1 MTVSENSR
9 QTLLAEVETLSAK
22 MQGRSLWRD
31 AGERFFKNKAAMTGV
46 CGIGLIAAFALFAPW
61 VSPHDLE
68 DFNYNYI
75 MHAPTWED
83 SHWFGT
89 DPNGRDLFVRVAY
102 GARISLMIGLMTTL
116 VALSIGVAYGATAGF
131 IGGHVDNVMMRI
143 VDVLF
148 ALPLIFFIII
158 LVTVFGR
165 NIFLVFIGIGAV
177 EWLTMSRIVRGQ
189 TLSVKEKE
197 YVEAARAAGVNRRN
211 IIRRHIIPNVIG
223 PVIVFVTLLVPVNIL
238 IESYLS
244 FLGLGVQEPMTSWGV
259 LIKQGAA
266 EMETAPWMLI
276 FPATFLAVTMF
287 CFNFI
292 GDGLRDALDPKDR

>member
-1 MTVSENSR
+1 MSLDKELNGRMST
-9 QTLLAEVETLSAK
+9 TLEASSLIK
-22 MQGRSLWRD
+22 GRSLWQD
-31 AGERFFKNKAAMTGV
+31 AARRFYKNKAAMTGLI
-46 CGIGLIAAFALFAPW
+46 GIGLITLFAIFAPW
-61 VSPHDLE
+61 ISPHDYD
-68 DFNYNYI
+68 DFDFMYI
-75 MHAPTWED
+75 LQPPTFED

-89 DPNGRDLFVRVAY
+89 DANGRDLFVRIAY
-102 GARISLMIGLMTTL
+102 GARISLLIGIMTTA
-116 VALSIGVAYGATAGF
+116 VALSIGVIYGATAGF
-131 IGGHVDNVMMRI
+131 LGGRIDNLMMRA
-143 VDVLF
+143 VDVLY

-158 LVTVFGR
+158 LVTLFGR
-165 NIFLVFIGIGAV
+165 NIFLVFVGIGAV

-197 YVEAARAAGVNRRN
+197 YVEAAYAAGVPTRD

-223 PVIVFVTLLVPVNIL
+223 PVIVFVTLLVPTNIL

-259 LIKQGAA
+259 LIKEGAN
-266 EMETAPWMLI
+266 EVETHRWMLL
-276 FPATFLAVTMF
+276 FPATFLAITMF

>member
-1 MTVSENSR
+1 
-9 QTLLAEVETLSAK
+9 
-22 MQGRSLWRD
+22 
-31 AGERFFKNKAAMTGV
+31 
-46 CGIGLIAAFALFAPW
+46 
-61 VSPHDLE
+61 
-68 DFNYNYI
+68 
-75 MHAPTWED
+75 
-83 SHWFGT
+83 
-89 DPNGRDLFVRVAY
+89 
-102 GARISLMIGLMTTL
+102 MIGLMTTL